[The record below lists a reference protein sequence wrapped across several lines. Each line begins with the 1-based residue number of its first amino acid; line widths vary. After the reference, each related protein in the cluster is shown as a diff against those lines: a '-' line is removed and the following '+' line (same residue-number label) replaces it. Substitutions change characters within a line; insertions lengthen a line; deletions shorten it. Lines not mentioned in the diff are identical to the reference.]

1 MKLIIEGLIALKEA
15 GIYSQV
21 SPKSMNTVELCE
33 DLKTTLLQNSHYWL
47 TKDHVIFL
55 LTWLHVTRNACIT
68 ANMADDSTPK
78 RRGRYKEFL
87 RYSNPY
93 KFSAARRR
101 KTGKNNIRRV
111 GRSRCVFQ
119 KSLKKSES
127 EFNVA
132 DVCEESSKSSQH
144 ESSPERVHTMVS
156 TSLGEFCDFDEMQD
170 MDETF
175 QYEFEETHDG
185 RLSEDELDLT
195 SSTDGNI
202 LYDRFVIDDEAGS
215 DIFSDCENIESD
227 SEYTSGEFVG
237 EQDEMLYSGA
247 PITSCSSV
255 VLLLSFVFKHKLTR
269 EAFSDLLALVEAH
282 CPQPNNCKTTVK
294 KLFEFVSQAKGDVVK
309 HLYCG
314 YCNAYFGRSD
324 AHTDTEVNRT
334 CSICGKGIPKDSRF
348 FIEVPI
354 VKQLRKFFSGK
365 YTVFCYGLTS

>member
-1 MKLIIEGLIALKEA
+1 
-15 GIYSQV
+15 
-21 SPKSMNTVELCE
+21 
-33 DLKTTLLQNSHYWL
+33 
-47 TKDHVIFL
+47 
-55 LTWLHVTRNACIT
+55 
-68 ANMADDSTPK
+68 MADDSTTK

-101 KTGKNNIRRV
+101 KTGKNNIRKV

-127 EFNVA
+127 EIDVA
-132 DVCEESSKSSQH
+132 DLHVCEESSSLKSLQH
-144 ESSPERVHTMVS
+144 KSSPERAHTMVS
-156 TSLGEFCDFDEMQD
+156 TSPGEFCDSDEMQD
-170 MDETF
+170 IDETF
-175 QYEFEETHDG
+175 QYEFEETDDG
-185 RLSEDELDLT
+185 RSEDELDLT
-195 SSTDGNI
+195 STDGNI

-227 SEYTSGEFVG
+227 SEYTSGEFEG

-294 KLFEFVSQAKGDVVK
+294 KVFEFVSQAKGDVVK

-324 AHTDTEVNRT
+324 AHTEVNRT
-334 CSICGKGIPKDSRF
+334 CSICGKGLLKDSRF

-354 VKQLRKFFSGK
+354 VKQL
-365 YTVFCYGLTS
+365 